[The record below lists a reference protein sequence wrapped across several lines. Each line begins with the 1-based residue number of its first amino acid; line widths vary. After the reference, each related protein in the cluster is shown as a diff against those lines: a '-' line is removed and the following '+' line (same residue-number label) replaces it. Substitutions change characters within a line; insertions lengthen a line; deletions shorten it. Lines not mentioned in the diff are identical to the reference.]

1 MHIAVATG
9 PFPVVSKTFI
19 LNQIAGFLD
28 AGHEVTILARPPED
42 PGMVHRAFEDYE
54 LDERIVYWSSHTSEE
69 PTLGPLLDTISTSG
83 LNSTAGAVVE
93 SRNAARRSGAAW
105 NLRLAEQVVRTLPT
119 PPFDVVL
126 CHFGTVGRTCQILRE
141 SGALQ
146 GPLATIF
153 HGYDMSSVLDEK
165 GDNFYRR
172 LLDQGEL
179 FLPISAHWK
188 RALLEMGAPE
198 DRICVHHMGV
208 DPERFS
214 FHTRTPDDDGQI
226 RILSVARLVEKKGL
240 EFGIRAVAQIAEEF
254 PGVRY
259 TIVGDGALRDELEAL
274 AQRLGVD
281 ERVEFAGWKDRD
293 EVVEALSEHHLLMT
307 PSVVAEDGDMEG
319 IPVVLMEGMA
329 TGIPV
334 VSTRHSGI
342 PELVEDGESGLLA
355 DERDV
360 DELAEHLRTLLDDP
374 SMWERMGRRGRK
386 IVENE
391 FAVDVLNERLLALL
405 DERFGDQSP

>member
-19 LNQIAGFLD
+19 LNQITGFLD
-28 AGHEVTILARPPED
+28 AGHEVTILARPHKN
-42 PGMVHRAFEDYE
+42 PGTTHRAFEDYE
-54 LDERIVYWSSHTSEE
+54 LEKRIIYWSSHTRRE
-69 PTLGPLLDTISTSG
+69 PTFRPLIEAIGDCGLTSTKE
-83 LNSTAGAVVE
+83 AVLR

-105 NLRLAEQVVRTLPT
+105 NLRLAEKVVRTLPT

-126 CHFGTVGRTCQILRE
+126 SHFGTVGRTCQILRE
-141 SGALQ
+141 CGALE

-153 HGYDMSSVLDEK
+153 HGYDMSSVLDEQ
-165 GDNFYRR
+165 GPSFYRR

-188 RALLEMGAPE
+188 RELLAMGASE
-198 DRICVHHMGV
+198 ERTRVHHMGV
-208 DPERFS
+208 DPGRFS
-214 FHTRTPDDDGQI
+214 FHTRTPDDDGSV

-240 EFGIRAVAQIAEEF
+240 EYGIHAFSEIAEEF
-254 PGVRY
+254 PGVQY

-274 AQRLGVD
+274 SRRLGVD
-281 ERVEFAGWKDRD
+281 DRVEFAGWKDRD

-360 DELAEHLRTLLDDP
+360 DELAEHLRTLLQDP
-374 SMWERMGRRGRK
+374 SLWERMGRRGRQ
-386 IVENE
+386 IVEEE
-391 FAVDVLNERLLALL
+391 FSVDVLNERLLVLL
-405 DERFGDQSP
+405 DERFGDHSL